1 MLLFSR
7 NTLTGIRHTETH
19 LSVIFQSIGKS
30 NRSLDRKFQG
40 IRYEIREYLHDSVLV
55 GINHYL
61 WRAFVKTQ
69 YNRFLMFFV

>member
-30 NRSLDRKFQG
+30 NRSLGRKFQG
-40 IRYEIREYLHDSVLV
+40 IRYEIRKYLHDSVLV

-61 WRAFVKTQ
+61 W
-69 YNRFLMFFV
+69 